1 MNFSRL
7 NFTWNISSIQIYNLK
22 FKPKKMKNL
31 FFLLVS
37 AFILSSC
44 ATPTEETAPS
54 EETTVD
60 STEVESTDPTSV
72 DSTVAPQ

>member
-1 MNFSRL
+1 
-7 NFTWNISSIQIYNLK
+7 
-22 FKPKKMKNL
+22 MKIL

-44 ATPTEETAPS
+44 STPAEETAPS

-60 STEVESTDPTSV
+60 STVVESADTTSV
-72 DSTVAPQ
+72 DSIVAAQ

>member
-1 MNFSRL
+1 
-7 NFTWNISSIQIYNLK
+7 
-22 FKPKKMKNL
+22 MKNL
-31 FFLLVS
+31 FFLIVS

-60 STEVESTDPTSV
+60 STVVESADTTSV
-72 DSTVAPQ
+72 DSTVAAQ